1 MSLISSALSLARTAS
16 MEGSSGASGKDLS
29 VTELSISVRDL
40 QRQVAKLTSMNLAL
54 FEILKERTGI
64 TEQELIARIELLEQK
79 PQDTASQA
87 DGQTPQAGATCELCG
102 KTYSKRNNR
111 CLYCGH
117 INTRTSIL

>member
-1 MSLISSALSLARTAS
+1 
-16 MEGSSGASGKDLS
+16 
-29 VTELSISVRDL
+29 
-40 QRQVAKLTSMNLAL
+40 MNLAL

-64 TEQELIARIELLEQK
+64 TEQELIARIEQLEQK
-79 PQDTASQA
+79 PQDTPSQA